1 MVFLRRLWSI
11 NWWSDEFQD
20 VYTAKKSALKRLIP
34 DTNQRK
40 ECDLQRKIGDCDWIL
55 FKFKN
60 VLDTNVDI
68 RYWGWMFQYPS
79 NRWRQMPSCGNCLE
93 FWSRQFDNSGLQDD
107 ALNHSHN
114 MTDFFHGNIETK
126 LSKLCSLFT
135 YFSTKNTFSPQ
146 LFVVEL
152 ECLSLHIFVAWDW
165 ETSLT
170 GSFVPLLVP
179 G

>member
-1 MVFLRRLWSI
+1 MVFLRRKLSI

-40 ECDLQRKIGDCDWIL
+40 ECDLQRKIGNCDWIL

-68 RYWGWMFQYPS
+68 RHWGWMFQYPS

-93 FWSRQFDNSGLQDD
+93 FWSRQFDNSGLQDEPFSQYD
-107 ALNHSHN
+107 RLFSWKYRNKVVKVVFTVHI
-114 MTDFFHGNIETK
+114 FFHKKI
-126 LSKLCSLFT
+126 LS
-135 YFSTKNTFSPQ
+135 
-146 LFVVEL
+146 V
-152 ECLSLHIFVAWDW
+152 
-165 ETSLT
+165 
-170 GSFVPLLVP
+170 LVC

>member
-1 MVFLRRLWSI
+1 MSPLKNPINLILHTLQIPRYITFKIGKHVSLMKYDLKKEIHVNKSIFENEDSKMVFLRRKLSI

-34 DTNQRK
+34 DTNQ
-40 ECDLQRKIGDCDWIL
+40 IL

-60 VLDTNVDI
+60 VLETNIDI
-68 RYWGWMFQYPS
+68 RHWGWMFQYPS

-114 MTDFFHGNIETK
+114 MTDFFMEI
-126 LSKLCSLFT
+126 
-135 YFSTKNTFSPQ
+135 
-146 LFVVEL
+146 
-152 ECLSLHIFVAWDW
+152 
-165 ETSLT
+165 
-170 GSFVPLLVP
+170 
-179 G
+179 